1 MGVLVYHNGEC
12 NKSNSACSILQ
23 EKGIDITYKFYLH
36 EPMTTGELKNLLK
49 KLQLPATEIL
59 RKIDPLYI
67 EQYEGK
73 EMSEDEWIETIVAN
87 PILLQR
93 PIVVNGDKAVIGRP
107 PEKVLEIL

>member
-1 MGVLVYHNGEC
+1 MSILIYHNGEC
-12 NKSNSACSILQ
+12 NKSNSTSAILQ
-23 EKGIDITYKFYLH
+23 EKGLDVTYKFYLH
-36 EPMTTGELKNLLK
+36 EELTVKELQGVLK

-59 RKIDPLYI
+59 RKIEPLYI

-73 EMSEDEWIETIVAN
+73 EMSEDEWLKIIVAN

-93 PIVVNGDKAVIGRP
+93 PIVVNGDKAVIARP

>member
-1 MGVLVYHNGEC
+1 MGILIYHNGEC
-12 NKSNSACSILQ
+12 NKSNGTSAILQ
-23 EKGIDITYKFYLH
+23 EKSLDVTYKFYLH
-36 EPMTTGELKNLLK
+36 EEMTVEELKGLLK

-59 RKIDPLYI
+59 RKIEPLYI

-73 EMSEDEWIETIVAN
+73 EMSEDEWLQTIVAN

-93 PIVVNGDKAVIGRP
+93 PIVVNGDKAVIARP